1 MGAAVTVIRPSD
13 LRKTTK
19 MPSDYA
25 LSSSLYEFVLSC
37 EPNQSRAAN
46 FTEKTAFVFRDLWP
60 KAVGFL
66 DFRASLGR
74 RV

>member
-1 MGAAVTVIRPSD
+1 MSAAVTVIRPSD
-13 LRKTTK
+13 LRKATK
-19 MPSDYA
+19 MPSDCA
-25 LSSSLYEFVLSC
+25 LSSSLYELVPSC

-46 FTEKTAFVFRDLWP
+46 FTEKTAFVFRDFCP
-60 KAVGFL
+60 KVGVFL